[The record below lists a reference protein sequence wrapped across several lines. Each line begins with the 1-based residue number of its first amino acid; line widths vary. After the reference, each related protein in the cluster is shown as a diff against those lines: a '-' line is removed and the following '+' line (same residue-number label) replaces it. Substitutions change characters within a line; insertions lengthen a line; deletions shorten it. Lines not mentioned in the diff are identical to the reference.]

1 MKDRIA
7 KLDDIYPNTEQWIR
21 IASIQ
26 HSRIKYK
33 LPLRL
38 MIEIKLRQK

>member
-1 MKDRIA
+1 MTNRVV

-26 HSRIKYK
+26 HVRIKYK

-38 MIEIKLRQK
+38 MIEIRLRQK